1 MSSSLFYDCYASY
14 QSYPKA
20 LKINGCKTFKQLVK
34 GDKLFYLED
43 DFIQELTVRDVIKIY
58 KRRYVIP
65 IEKFNSDFGTIIDIG
80 PDNILNVIDNL
91 DASILEAFCG
101 LVSTDRVVLKN
112 YKITT
117 LLEREN
123 ELNEQIKS
131 IRNLIIKIQNL

>member
-20 LKINGCKTFKQLVK
+20 IKINGCKTFNQLVK

-65 IEKFNSDFGTIIDIG
+65 IEKFSSDFGTIIDIG
-80 PDNILNVIDNL
+80 PDNIRNVRDNL
-91 DASILEAFCG
+91 DASILEAFRG
-101 LVSTDRVVLKN
+101 FISTDRVVLKN